1 MMRDRYLRLL
11 ARLRRHRP
19 SNPEPETDRIPAALE
34 QQIRKRF
41 PRPVVSEALR
51 TRVAGICDE
60 AVTAAPADRGQRV
73 QSRRNWLSTAR
84 WALLGLAAALLSV
97 VWTNHRPGSE
107 ALAATIRAMEAVPV
121 IHEVSRGDKGSY
133 GEIWL
138 VDGVGAYIH
147 SVGRDS
153 EHLMVDDLTY
163 QYSSL
168 LPRRRDR
175 GVPEPR
181 VEIWPSRMA
190 DPKQKEEIWNWN
202 MGAGIL
208 KALQSEKKS
217 GNAQLSW
224 VTQQGRRMR
233 RIHLPD
239 PYGGTTFY
247 CDPATDRV
255 LSYETPGPDV
265 LTDPE
270 RVRGELD
277 YPSLES
283 VDRKRFRF
291 SVPDGVSVWDLTAGP
306 PSWTRGAAAT
316 CATRMKTLREAL
328 RRYANDHGGQ
338 WPASLR
344 PALDP
349 YVPSPEVFY
358 CPLASP
364 EATGMSYEYH
374 PPSELLAAQAL
385 EVWNRNKANPA
396 APPKVRVQ
404 EVRLQ
409 GARPAILECH
419 RHQGPVFSLYAD
431 GNLYRWYPQ
440 PTAPAPPVATGPATV
455 DPRALPVLKA
465 LAEREQRLEEVK
477 VVYDYRTTHL
487 APREVPAIGSRPSG
501 AKTLGTGDSSY
512 ARVTW
517 ARKGKKMLR
526 DETTRLLGRL
536 YRQRTVTDGETVL
549 LQDSDR
555 PDRPLRAPTALLDAR
570 GQVGGAADLGLTF
583 LVWSFTELGNGPW
596 GVRSLGPRII
606 DREPCVGLEVTHPE
620 EVRGRLWFDASH
632 GYMLRR
638 AEQYAKGRLW
648 RELVASQPRQWA
660 PGLFLATRVEQLG
673 YLAPEGGSTAAT
685 HRWTTTVREVVV
697 GGLPDA
703 LFQPEQ

>member
-1 MMRDRYLRLL
+1 MRDRYLHLF

-19 SNPEPETDRIPAALE
+19 SNPEPETDCFPAALE
-34 QQIRKRF
+34 QQIREHF

-51 TRVAGICDE
+51 RRVAGICDE
-60 AVTAAPADRGQRV
+60 AVTAAAADRRQRV
-73 QSRRNWLSTAR
+73 QSWRHWLPTAR
-84 WALLGLAAALLSV
+84 WASLGLAAALLSV
-97 VWTNHRPGSE
+97 VWINHRPGSE
-107 ALAATIRAMEAVPV
+107 ALAATIRAMAAVPV
-121 IHEVSRGDKGSY
+121 IHEVSQGDKGGH

-138 VDGVGAYIH
+138 VDGVGAYFH
-147 SVGRDS
+147 SVGRDT
-153 EHLMVDDLTY
+153 EDLTVDDLTY
-163 QYSSL
+163 QYSFL
-168 LPRRRDR
+168 LPRRPDR

-181 VEIWPSRMA
+181 VEIRPSRMA
-190 DPKQKEEIWNWN
+190 DPKRKSAILDWYTR
-202 MGAGIL
+202 AGIL

-217 GNAQLSW
+217 GNAELSW

-233 RIHLPD
+233 RIHFPD

-255 LSYETPGPDV
+255 LSYETHGPDV

-270 RVRGELD
+270 RIRGVLD
-277 YPSLES
+277 YPSLQS
-283 VDRKRFRF
+283 VDRTRFRF

-316 CATRMKTLREAL
+316 CVTRMKTLREAL

-349 YVPSPEVFY
+349 YVSSPEVFD
-358 CPLASP
+358 CPLASR
-364 EATGMSYEYH
+364 EATLMGYEYH
-374 PPSELLAAQAL
+374 RPSELLAAQAL
-385 EVWNRNKANPA
+385 AVWNRRQADPTARPDLMLN
-396 APPKVRVQ
+396 
-404 EVRLQ
+404 
-409 GARPAILECH
+409 GARPAILESR

-440 PTAPAPPVATGPATV
+440 PNAPAPPRVTGPAMV

-501 AKTLGTGDSSY
+501 AKTLGPGDSSY
-512 ARVTW
+512 AQVTW
-517 ARKGKKMLR
+517 ARKGKQMLR

-596 GVRSLGPRII
+596 GVRSLGTRII